1 MTVLHK
7 CLLVISKSKKG
18 RIVFYRST
26 ILAEMKK
33 IETENEKTPIKATDS
48 VRFKDGIVPQTFI
61 KKCSLQMLWL
71 SPHVLYWFPT

>member
-1 MTVLHK
+1 
-7 CLLVISKSKKG
+7 
-18 RIVFYRST
+18 
-26 ILAEMKK
+26 MKK

-71 SPHVLYWFPT
+71 TPHV